1 MHGFVK
7 HTDSNGLR
15 IRGDEPDA
23 NGEAH
28 RARYRWAASVL
39 DAGSHVLDFGC
50 GTGYG
55 TDILRAAGH
64 IAEGYDP
71 HPDIRLVT
79 IGNCYDAVVAFE
91 VLEHLPDPPFGTLV
105 ALEKMAPV
113 VLASVP
119 FLERPGENHHH
130 RWFRLQEA
138 TFPGR
143 QFAYQYADGTIST
156 MPGPAQNLLII
167 SQR

>member
-1 MHGFVK
+1 MHGSAK
-7 HTDSNGLR
+7 HMVCD
-15 IRGDEPDA
+15 DVA
-23 NGEAH
+23 Q
-28 RARYRWAASVL
+28 YRWAASVL
-39 DAGSHVLDFGC
+39 DADAHVLDFGC
-50 GTGYG
+50 GTGRG

-71 HPDIRLVT
+71 HPEIRLVT
-79 IGNCYDAVVAFE
+79 LGNCYDAVVAFD
-91 VLEHLPDPPFGTLV
+91 VLADLTDPPFGTLQ

-119 FLERPGENHHH
+119 FLESPIGARAH
-130 RWFRLQEA
+130 RWFRLQES

-156 MPGPAQNLLII
+156 MPGPAVNLLVI
-167 SQR
+167 SMR